1 MKMGPRI
8 CFLDIFSLSR
18 GTGSFCV
25 DSGPVITHLF
35 ILIFTMQFSPSSS
48 HCPQKRL
55 WAFHT
60 DKALSGD
67 TVHAYPH
74 TGGPPCLDYL
84 GDFAIPG
91 MPTFLSRQAVLS
103 FRLCFRICVFMYHVF
118 H

>member
-1 MKMGPRI
+1 MGPRI
-8 CFLDIFSLSR
+8 CFLDLFSLSR
-18 GTGSFCV
+18 ATGSFCV

-35 ILIFTMQFSPSSS
+35 ILIFTTQFSPSPS
-48 HCPQKRL
+48 HCPQKCL
-55 WAFHT
+55 WGFRT

-91 MPTFLSRQAVLS
+91 MPTFLSLQAVLS
-103 FRLCFRICVFMYHVF
+103 FRLCFRICVFMYRVF